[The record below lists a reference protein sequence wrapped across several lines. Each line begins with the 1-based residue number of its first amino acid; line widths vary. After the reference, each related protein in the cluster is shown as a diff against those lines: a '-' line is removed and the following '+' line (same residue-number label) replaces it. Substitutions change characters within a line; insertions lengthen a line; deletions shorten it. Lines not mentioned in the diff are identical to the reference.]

1 MIFEFILMVAISNLI
16 LAGVLA
22 FNRHVK
28 EINSWVM
35 RALMILIML
44 FLALVS
50 SAAALFI
57 VQATMI
63 GG

>member
-16 LAGVLA
+16 LAGVLT

-44 FLALVS
+44 FIALVS